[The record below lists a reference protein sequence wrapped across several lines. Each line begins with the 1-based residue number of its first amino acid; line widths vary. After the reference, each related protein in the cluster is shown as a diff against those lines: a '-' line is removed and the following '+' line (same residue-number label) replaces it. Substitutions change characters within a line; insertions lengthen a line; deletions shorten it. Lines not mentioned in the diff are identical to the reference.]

1 MPACTAIRLST
12 TPRSAIGSHN
22 NNMKCNRNGKN
33 RTQSIPCMPLPGLI
47 LYFTK
52 IDKNFR
58 PYKHAVQVNKKQD
71 IKKA

>member
-1 MPACTAIRLST
+1 
-12 TPRSAIGSHN
+12 
-22 NNMKCNRNGKN
+22 KN

-58 PYKHAVQVNKKQD
+58 PYKHAVQVNKKTGHKEGVTRRQQRVPRHRQC
-71 IKKA
+71 A